1 MQWEYHQPVF
11 ECDKINYEMLNY
23 SPWAGHRAFGYDL
36 IVNMKPN
43 VIVELGS
50 FYGCS
55 AFAFAQAIKD
65 NNLNSTVYCI
75 DLWETFDEFTKS
87 DYKENVYGAFTDVV
101 KECYNGEYLKML
113 KMKFDDAS
121 EKFDDKSIDIL
132 HIDGSHYYN
141 DVKHD
146 FETWKD
152 KVKDDGIILFHDI
165 SSDKVYGELMGSHI
179 FWQELKQEYK
189 YTFEFD
195 FSFGLGILFLS
206 EDKYNAFINAF
217 EPFKYQRINNNLAVE
232 YKDQLRKDYFQ
243 KIDFNRHIDS
253 LYKQLEIKDTHLN
266 NYAEDVKKKDCYIS
280 ELEKDKVEAQ
290 KIYSKYEE
298 AVQGKD
304 RYIKKLEDIKQQL
317 QARAEEIS
325 KMYDETCAKYEE
337 TVQGKD
343 HYIQE
348 LEDAKVQAQKT
359 FEGYEDT
366 INNYKEMVT
375 EKDNRINEL
384 EHELSRCL
392 SYKIKK
398 FFKK

>member
-11 ECDKINYEMLNY
+11 ECDKINYELLNY
-23 SPWAGHRAFGYDL
+23 APWSGHRNFLYDFLAFFKFKK
-36 IVNMKPN
+36 IA
-43 VIVELGS
+43 ELGS
-50 FYGCS
+50 HYGCS
-55 AFAFAQAIKD
+55 AFTFCQADKD
-65 NNLNSTVYCI
+65 LNLNMDMYFVDTWQGDDFTKKYDNDVFSIFKRTLDEIYPSQNANMVRM
-75 DLWETFDEFTKS
+75 TFDEAVQN
-87 DYKENVYGAFTDVV
+87 YENGFFDV
-101 KECYNGEYLKML
+101 
-113 KMKFDDAS
+113 
-121 EKFDDKSIDIL
+121 I
-132 HIDGSHYYN
+132 HIDGSHHYD
-141 DVKHD
+141 DVKRD
-146 FETWKD
+146 FDNWKS
-152 KVKDDGIILFHDI
+152 KVKENGVILFHDI
-165 SSDKVYGELMGSHI
+165 SSDKVFDELMGSHI

-298 AVQGKD
+298 TVQGKD
-304 RYIKKLEDIKQQL
+304 RYIKELEDIKQQL

-375 EKDNRINEL
+375 GKDSRINEL